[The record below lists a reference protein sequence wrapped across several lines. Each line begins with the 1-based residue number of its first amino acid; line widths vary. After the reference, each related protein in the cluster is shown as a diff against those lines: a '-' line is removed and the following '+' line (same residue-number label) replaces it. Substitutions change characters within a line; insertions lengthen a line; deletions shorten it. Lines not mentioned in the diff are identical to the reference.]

1 MPYIEVKLSIMLPA
15 ASLCCYLDKCNFFQ
29 NVYLILGFFSN
40 INSGLTWSFRWW
52 QRNTWIVWNG
62 KGCGT
67 LPRVHISSLIMALPQ
82 YKVNIHSLKKKFG
95 FHQNHECNKKLWCLD
110 SSWQIPHSGP
120 KSRDRN
126 FKTDGKKNVRHLPL
140 TLLEGQ
146 WLLLVLNQQTKLF
159 SFYLGKMPD

>member
-40 INSGLTWSFRWW
+40 INSGLTWSIRWW

-62 KGCGT
+62 KGNGT

-82 YKVNIHSLKKKFG
+82 YKVNILPLKKKFG
-95 FHQNHECNKKLWCLD
+95 FHQNHECNKKLWSLRTQESGQKLQDRWEKKCTTSSPDPIGGTMTAACL
-110 SSWQIPHSGP
+110 
-120 KSRDRN
+120 KSTN
-126 FKTDGKKNVRHLPL
+126 KTV
-140 TLLEGQ
+140 
-146 WLLLVLNQQTKLF
+146 
-159 SFYLGKMPD
+159 